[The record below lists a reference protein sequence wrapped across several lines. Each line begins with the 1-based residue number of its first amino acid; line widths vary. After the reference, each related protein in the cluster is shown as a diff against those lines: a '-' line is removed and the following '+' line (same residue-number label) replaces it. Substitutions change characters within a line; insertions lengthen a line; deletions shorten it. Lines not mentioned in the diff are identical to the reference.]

1 MSTSTLTNTVA
12 STLSRFPMPAMWT
25 KGSVQ
30 QRTLMMG
37 VALAVLS
44 NVLFG
49 VLYAY
54 SSFLAPLSGTQVFIW
69 RMLAMWAKAVALSM
83 DFSQSLES
91 VPELMTLARCGG

>member
-1 MSTSTLTNTVA
+1 MSTSILTNTIA

-69 RMLAMWAKAVALSM
+69 RMLAMWAALIGYLLISL
-83 DFSQSLES
+83 DFIRH
-91 VPELMTLARCGG
+91 LAILYSYMVILK